1 MRADPRAGRGLGGLS
16 ASTQSGMR
24 TDAGEHDLVRDHHHD
39 QRDHPTPN
47 RASGLGTRALVER
60 VATGR
65 PQAVGLV
72 VDALTGS
79 DAHGRALSE
88 LLQLVVRTAT
98 STIGD
103 CDSAGVTVVQGGT
116 PFTSAWTDQRT
127 VAVDHCQYDVDDGPC
142 LHAYRTRTCVRV
154 TVAEA
159 MEAWPDFTRAAQE
172 HGVLALLACPLVV
185 DGTGFG
191 ALNLYSRSR
200 DGFDD
205 DDEALAT
212 LIGRIAGGLVAGQ
225 LRQHRSATLIS
236 QLEEAIASRAVI
248 EQAKG
253 AIAVV
258 RQVTPDEAFAV
269 LRGASQ
275 DTNVKLRE
283 VAVRTLREFGAQ
295 LG

>member
-1 MRADPRAGRGLGGLS
+1 MGM
-16 ASTQSGMR
+16 STDTDTGEQS
-24 TDAGEHDLVRDHHHD
+24 LVRDHGPGY
-39 QRDHPTPN
+39 RDPSALN
-47 RASGLGTRALVER
+47 RASGLDTRSLVAR
-60 VATGR
+60 VAAER
-65 PQAVGLV
+65 PQEVGLV
-72 VDALTGS
+72 VDALTGPA
-79 DAHGRALSE
+79 AHGREVTE
-88 LLQLVVRTAT
+88 LLQLVVQTARE
-98 STIGD
+98 TIGD
-103 CDSAGVTVVQGGT
+103 CDSAGVTVVQEGT
-116 PFTSAWTDQRT
+116 PFTSAWTDERT
-127 VAVDHCQYDVDDGPC
+127 LAVDRDQYDVDDGPC
-142 LHAYRTRTCVRV
+142 LEAYRTETCVRV

-159 MEAWPDFTRAAQE
+159 MEAWPDFTRAAQAD
-172 HGVLALLACPLVV
+172 GVLAFLASPLVV
-185 DGTGFG
+185 DGTRFG

-205 DDEALAT
+205 GDEALAA
-212 LIGRIAGGLVAGQ
+212 LIGRIASGLVAGQ

-269 LRGASQ
+269 LRGVSQ

-283 VAVRTLREFGAQ
+283 VAARTLREFGAQ